1 MDSPLVANLEKDS
14 VVDVSEVR
22 GRRAHVVFPVDGW
35 GSVKTETGYVIM
47 RKEDGDIYKYKIV
60 LKEGAVIRNGAD
72 IDNSDVVG
80 NLAFGDV
87 VESTGEVQDVDGI
100 QRLKIS
106 QGWISMNLR
115 ESNGQIGAPVV
126 ERVD

>member
-1 MDSPLVANLEKDS
+1 M
-14 VVDVSEVR
+14 SEVR

-72 IDNSDVVG
+72 IDHSDVNIVCVCCL
-80 NLAFGDV
+80 NELYL
-87 VESTGEVQDVDGI
+87 I
-100 QRLKIS
+100 IS
-106 QGWISMNLR
+106 PSLLFF
-115 ESNGQIGAPVV
+115 
-126 ERVD
+126 